1 MLRRRY
7 PIFLQEAS
15 LTPTTEET
23 DQATTE
29 EVNQGATVTPAVL
42 DIFVV
47 NDMPNKPWL
56 AHKNFAV
63 SKGGR
68 LATREE
74 VLANKEKFSR
84 EGNGAQWIA
93 VEESDGTKDWVHIGS
108 DTDVGLGVIVKFADS
123 YLTKFGSFPSWG
135 DIEGEGTNRAFL
147 AYVVGPRQNKNKGTK
162 KKKIAEGTLE
172 DSPKKNPVV
181 IALIVIMCV
190 MLFIMG
196 GVLLVKI
203 FQ

>member
-7 PIFLQEAS
+7 PIFLQETS
-15 LTPTTEET
+15 LTPTAEET
-23 DQATTE
+23 EQATTE

-84 EGNGAQWIA
+84 EDNGEQWIS
-93 VEESDGTKDWVHIGS
+93 VEESDGTKDWVHVGS
-108 DTDVGLGVIVKFADS
+108 STDFEFAES
-123 YLTKFGSFPSWG
+123 YITKYGAFPSWG
-135 DIEGEGTNRAFL
+135 DVEREGTYRAFM
-147 AYVVGPRQNKNKGTK
+147 AYVVPRQNKNEGTK

-172 DSPKKNPVV
+172 DSPGKNPVV
-181 IALIVIMCV
+181 IALIVIMLV

-203 FQ
+203 FNPR